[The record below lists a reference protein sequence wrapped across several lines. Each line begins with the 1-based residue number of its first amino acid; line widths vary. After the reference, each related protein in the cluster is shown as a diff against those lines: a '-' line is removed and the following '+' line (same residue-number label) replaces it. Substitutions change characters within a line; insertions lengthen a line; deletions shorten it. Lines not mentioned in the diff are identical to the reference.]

1 MSPWA
6 CRCWEPEVDAQESIQ
21 QAIAELWPTIPHQL
35 CQFHVLRDASR
46 PIYEQDRNLK
56 VQLRK
61 AIQQKAR
68 SVRKQLEEP
77 SQAATGAEQEQL
89 EVLADYAL
97 GIQTAVNLDG
107 KQPFDYAG
115 IGAYDALTAIQ
126 SSLQAVEKK
135 GRL

>member
-115 IGAYDALTAIQ
+115 IGA
-126 SSLQAVEKK
+126 
-135 GRL
+135 